1 MSGKILKD
9 NYMDKDIEL
18 LIKLKDAYEKQKRR
32 VLILLEID
40 IKKIGTVKVAE
51 NLGYSQM
58 FLYKIFNGKTILSHK
73 KLMQMIEQVQK
84 LKDILRM

>member
-1 MSGKILKD
+1 M
-9 NYMDKDIEL
+9 
-18 LIKLKDAYEKQKRR
+18 IKLRDAYERQKSR

-73 KLMQMIEQVQK
+73 KLMQMIDQVQK
-84 LKDILRM
+84 LKDILRME

>member
-1 MSGKILKD
+1 
-9 NYMDKDIEL
+9 MDKDIEL

-32 VLILLEID
+32 VLIHLEID
-40 IKKIGTVKVAE
+40 IKKIGTVKVAD

-58 FLYKIFNGKTILSHK
+58 YLYKIFNGKTILSHR

>member
-1 MSGKILKD
+1 M
-9 NYMDKDIEL
+9 NKDIEL
-18 LIKLKDAYEKQKRR
+18 LIKLKDAYERQKSR

-73 KLMQMIEQVQK
+73 KLMQMIDQVQK
-84 LKDILRM
+84 LKDILRME

>member
-1 MSGKILKD
+1 
-9 NYMDKDIEL
+9 MDKDIEL
-18 LIKLKDAYEKQKRR
+18 LIKLKDAYERQKSR

-73 KLMQMIEQVQK
+73 KLMQMIDQVQK
-84 LKDILRM
+84 LKDILRME